1 MSSGERPIGNAKGK
15 QPNTE
20 ALCQTPPPCPMG
32 MGQFEA
38 FGSAPQAPE
47 GISFQYIAL
56 LFVVG
61 QWAGRRAGG
70 YPTAP
75 PPALLGMGTF
85 LGPWFSED
93 LGGWV
98 SELPPSPW
106 HGPDLHAE
114 SYKRVFHLC
123 RSAFCLH
130 PFDTVSLPLYRS

>member
-15 QPNTE
+15 QPRPC
-20 ALCQTPPPCPMG
+20 AKPPLPTPWG
-32 MGQFEA
+32 W
-38 FGSAPQAPE
+38 GSLKRSGRRHRHPKE
-47 GISFQYIAL
+47 F
-56 LFVVG
+56 LFNILPFCSWLG
-61 QWAGRRAGG
+61 SGRAGG
-70 YPTAP
+70 QVGIQQPP